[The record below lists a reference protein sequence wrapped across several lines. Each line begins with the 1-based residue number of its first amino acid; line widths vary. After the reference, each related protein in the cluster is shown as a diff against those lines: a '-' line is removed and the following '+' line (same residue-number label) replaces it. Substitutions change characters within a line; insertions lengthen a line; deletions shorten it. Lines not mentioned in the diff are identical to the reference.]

1 MDFSDNQHIV
11 LPIMDRKSVEE
22 DYGARRDPEYW
33 HIRLPTDD
41 LDRFMWGE
49 TGMPSVSTKSIKPPR
64 YQQEWSD
71 NTQSDN
77 YHCGGRVMEDLP
89 SLAASETSLDNI
101 VFATLESPGNNSTN
115 STNSTE
121 SPLPD
126 KILLEDIV
134 WKQRSGLGKYSFG
147 LFMDAWEK
155 KRVVLLD
162 SGVLR
167 YYDVGDMD
175 GVKHDPSNALDHQ
188 KPLGEID
195 LNCHRDCTDDDCE
208 SSPKSR
214 YNDGVTVQAR
224 DRPDDPGP
232 TPFEIDIA
240 RSESNEILWR
250 LCFESQS
257 IQILWLST
265 LKNMTPVEST
275 EGLAN
280 HGFAAG
286 DHIIRWDFLLLPVPY
301 PIQIHGIVLEVGRNC
316 VIIADFGLASSYQR
330 DEVKDDSHDV
340 IMAAWEK
347 IKPREKK
354 RLNVVVITDLKE
366 IRKWSKINY
375 AGGGGQGEKGSSSK
389 AMDFITSF
397 LPKAKTTQARIH
409 DIVSEEI
416 DTELACDDEK
426 ARNVE
431 GEPEWIRP
439 GYRPRKSKGATIPIS
454 DDGQSVFSIDKP
466 EDRSDRELP
475 KSDSANLVLART
487 HFVLENEGLLPPY
500 HVFYSNSECI
510 AVWCKTGR
518 WSTLQAAVYLVS
530 TSVGWTKSATLITM
544 SVAAAH
550 AVLLPALA
558 VGGLAVAGAPLLF
571 LRKSQEQWDKT
582 TIWLTDEFWRHAEP
596 PVFVEAIKYWAK
608 LEESQKSKSELGAK
622 SLD

>member
-1 MDFSDNQHIV
+1 
-11 LPIMDRKSVEE
+11 MDRKSVEE

-33 HIRLPTDD
+33 HIRFPTDD

-49 TGMPSVSTKSIKPPR
+49 SGVPSVSTKAVK
-64 YQQEWSD
+64 QQDWSD
-71 NTQSDN
+71 NNQSDN
-77 YHCGGRVMEDLP
+77 YHCGDSSNSVMEDSP
-89 SLAASETSLDNI
+89 SLAASETSLDNV
-101 VFATLESPGNNSTN
+101 VFATLESPGNNST
-115 STNSTE
+115 SSTE

-162 SGVLR
+162 SGLLR
-167 YYDVGDMD
+167 YYDVDMD
-175 GVKHDPSNALDHQ
+175 GVNSNDPKSTLDPQ
-188 KPLGEID
+188 KCHTKQVPLGEID
-195 LNCHRDCTDDDCE
+195 LKCHRECTDDDCE
-208 SSPKSR
+208 SSPQSR
-214 YNDGVTVQAR
+214 YSDGVTVQAR

-232 TPFEIDIA
+232 TPFEIDIT

-265 LKNMTPVEST
+265 LKSMTPVESSD
-275 EGLAN
+275 GLAN

-375 AGGGGQGEKGSSSK
+375 AGGGQGEKSSSK

-397 LPKAKTTQARIH
+397 LPKAKTTQAKIH
-409 DIVSEEI
+409 DIVTEEI
-416 DTELACDDEK
+416 DTELTSCDDK
-426 ARNVE
+426 ASKYVE

-454 DDGQSVFSIDKP
+454 DDGQSVFSIDRP

-487 HFVLENEGLLPPY
+487 HFVLEHEGLLPPY

-558 VGGLAVAGAPLLF
+558 VGGLAVAGAPLLY

-582 TIWLTDEFWRHAEP
+582 TMRLTDEFWRHAEP

-608 LEESQKSKSELGAK
+608 LEESQKSKSHLRVK

>member
-1 MDFSDNQHIV
+1 
-11 LPIMDRKSVEE
+11 MDRKSVEE
-22 DYGARRDPEYW
+22 DYGARRARRDPEYW

-49 TGMPSVSTKSIKPPR
+49 TGIPSVSNKSVKSPQ
-64 YQQEWSD
+64 YQQDWSD
-71 NTQSDN
+71 NIQSEN
-77 YHCGGRVMEDLP
+77 YNCGDSSNLVIGDSP
-89 SLAASETSLDNI
+89 SLAASETSLDN
-101 VFATLESPGNNSTN
+101 VFATFESPGNN

-167 YYDVGDMD
+167 YYDVDDMD
-175 GVKHDPSNALDHQ
+175 GVKHDPNNALDPQ
-188 KPLGEID
+188 KIIYYTKQVPLGEID

-208 SSPKSR
+208 SSPQSR

-232 TPFEIDIA
+232 TPFEIDITK
-240 RSESNEILWR
+240 SESKEILWR

-375 AGGGGQGEKGSSSK
+375 AGGGEGGEKSSSK

-416 DTELACDDEK
+416 DTELVSDDDK
-426 ARNVE
+426 AMDVE
-431 GEPEWIRP
+431 GEPDWIRP
-439 GYRPRKSKGATIPIS
+439 GYRPRKSK
-454 DDGQSVFSIDKP
+454 SVFSIDRP

-487 HFVLENEGLLPPY
+487 HFVLEHEVLLPPY

-544 SVAAAH
+544 SIAAAH

-582 TIWLTDEFWRHAEP
+582 TMRLTDEFWRHAET

-608 LEESQKSKSELGAK
+608 LEESQKSKSHLRAK